1 MRKSTFTSV
10 ATAAALTAAGI
21 SVTNNLEK
29 KNNTSQHVVQ
39 AATVQATQAQTPQQQ
54 FLNKAVPAAT
64 TAASKYGTYPSV
76 MIAQAAVESAWGQS
90 TLSQEP
96 NNNLFGIKGSYNGQ
110 SVNMNTGEYGSNGYY
125 TTNAQFR
132 KYPSYTESFG
142 DNGSLL
148 RNGISGNNGYY
159 SGTWV
164 ESAASGTQATQGLQG
179 RYATAPN
186 YASTLNTV
194 INSNNLTQ
202 YDPVTTKVNETRT
215 IAQTT
220 PVTSAPVDADI
231 VGSIGTAQKGQQVN
245 VSEYIA
251 YNNGVSHALTNLGW
265 INSIAFDANKV
276 AVTPVTATK
285 TAVTTKLQASKPV
298 VKTTTKTTAV
308 VNKNNTKKVT
318 KPAVSAQNNK
328 VSAATVQKT
337 TKQVPA
343 KASVTPGKN
352 ISTQQVKTPAKQV
365 TTTQTITRQ
374 NKPAQ
379 AITKSSEVN
388 TSKAVVQEHKAN
400 NVQQVKTTS
409 VSNLVAKPTTKSEP
423 VAPTIE
429 TKSEVKVASN
439 KQVAQPKVVSDK
451 KQPVENNNLTFV
463 NKSDAVTSQAG
474 ISNAPTVIKQVKLVY
489 SADGKYGQLGSILN
503 IIEETEYNGEIWY
516 LTTDYKW
523 IPSGYTEEL
532 VSVDS
537 INQNNNFDFA
547 NMNVEKKMGTLTIN
561 SKTDN
566 VVTVWTM
573 PGGKPTGRYLANGT
587 SWRYFRVTKVN
598 GEVWYDL
605 GNNQW
610 VPEKYVYIR

>member
-1 MRKSTFTSV
+1 MRKRTFTSV

-39 AATVQATQAQTPQQQ
+39 AATVQTTQSQTPQQQ
-54 FLNKAVPAAT
+54 FLSKAAPAAT

-96 NNNLFGIKGSYNGQ
+96 NNNLFGIKGNYNGQ

-125 TTNAQFR
+125 TTDAQFR

-148 RNGISGNNGYY
+148 RNGISGSNSYY

-164 ESAASGTQATQGLQG
+164 ENATSGTQATQGLQG
-179 RYATAPN
+179 KYATAPN
-186 YASTLNTV
+186 YASTLNSV

-202 YDPVTTKVNETRT
+202 YDPVTTKVNETRI

-220 PVTSAPVDADI
+220 PVTSAPVDADVI
-231 VGSIGTAQKGQQVN
+231 GSIGTAQKGQQVN
-245 VSEYIA
+245 VSEYIS

-265 INSIAFDANKV
+265 INSLAFDANKV
-276 AVTPVTATK
+276 VTTPATATK
-285 TAVTTKLQASKPV
+285 TTTTKTAQVSKPV
-298 VKTTTKTTAV
+298 VKTATTTTVA
-308 VNKNNTKKVT
+308 VNKNNTEKKATPVVST
-318 KPAVSAQNNK
+318 QANNVSA
-328 VSAATVQKT
+328 VAAQKT

-343 KASVTPGKN
+343 KASLTPDKN
-352 ISTQQVKTPAKQV
+352 GSTEQVKEPAKQV
-365 TTTQTITRQ
+365 T
-374 NKPAQ
+374 NVQ
-379 AITKSSEVN
+379 AVTKQ
-388 TSKAVVQEHKAN
+388 SKAVVATPKRMEANTTKAIVQEHKAD
-400 NVQQVKTTS
+400 NVQQVKATS
-409 VSNLVAKPTTKSEP
+409 DSSLAAKSATNKQTVVSTV
-423 VAPTIE
+423 E
-429 TKSEVKVASN
+429 TKSAVKVA
-439 KQVAQPKVVSDK
+439 DK
-451 KQPVENNNLTFV
+451 KQMVENNNITFV
-463 NKSDAVTSQAG
+463 NKSDAVTSQND
-474 ISNAPTVIKQVKLVY
+474 INNAPAVIKQVKLVY
-489 SADGKYGQLGSILN
+489 SADGEYGQLGSILN
-503 IIEETEYNGEIWY
+503 IIAETEYNGEIWY
-516 LTTDYKW
+516 LTSDHKW
-523 IPSGYTEEL
+523 IPSKYTEEL

-547 NMNVEKKMGTLTIN
+547 NMKMEKKIGTLTIN
-561 SKTDN
+561 SKKDN

-610 VPEKYVYIR
+610 VPGKYVYIR

>member
-39 AATVQATQAQTPQQQ
+39 AATVQATTQSQTPQQQ

-110 SVNMNTGEYGSNGYY
+110 SVSMNTGEYGSNGYY

-148 RNGISGNNGYY
+148 RQGISGNNSYY

-164 ESAASGTQATQGLQG
+164 ESAPSGTQATQGLQG
-179 RYATAPN
+179 KYATAPN
-186 YASTLNTV
+186 YASTLNSV
-194 INSNNLTQ
+194 IKSNNLTQ

-215 IAQTT
+215 VAQTT
-220 PVTSAPVDADI
+220 PVTSAPVDADVI
-231 VGSIGTAQKGQQVN
+231 GSIGTAQKGQQVN

-251 YNNGVSHALTNLGW
+251 YSNGVSHALTNLGW

-276 AVTPVTATK
+276 AATPVTATK
-285 TAVTTKLQASKPV
+285 TTVTTKAQVSKPE
-298 VKTTTKTTAV
+298 VKTATTTTAAV
-308 VNKNNTKKVT
+308 DTINTKDII
-318 KPAVSAQNNK
+318 KPAVSVQPNK
-328 VSAATVQKT
+328 VSAVAMQKT
-337 TKQVPA
+337 TKQAPA
-343 KASVTPGKN
+343 KASVAPSKN
-352 ISTQQVKTPAKQV
+352 ISTQQVKAPAKPA
-365 TTTQTITRQ
+365 TNTQTSIQQ
-374 NKPAQ
+374 NKPA
-379 AITKSSEVN
+379 KD
-388 TSKAVVQEHKAN
+388 N
-400 NVQQVKTTS
+400 NVQQEKTSS
-409 VSNLVAKPTTKSEP
+409 VSNLVAKPVTNKQP
-423 VAPTIE
+423 VASTVE
-429 TKSEVKVASN
+429 TKSEVKVATK
-439 KQVAQPKVVSDK
+439 KQVAQPKVVSTK
-451 KQPVENNNLTFV
+451 KQTVENNNITFV
-463 NKSDAVTSQAG
+463 NKSDAVPSQYG
-474 ISNAPTVIKQVKLVY
+474 ISNTPTVIKQVKLIY
-489 SADGKYGQLGSILN
+489 SADGEYGQLGSILN
-503 IIEETEYNGEIWY
+503 IIGETEYNGQIWY
-516 LTTDYKW
+516 LTSDYKW

-532 VSVDS
+532 VSVDA
-537 INQNNNFDFA
+537 ITQNNNFDFA

-561 SKTDN
+561 SKKDN